1 MLAMSHEAQ
10 LLGLLWCE
18 ATQPSC
24 NAATLTHNIGVAFR
38 YLETPWEDK
47 AKQIIGALITLNAG
61 PMHTTIWAALFQQLR
76 ETDKPTIKVYVLK
89 QFANVCWTVPTNQAA
104 NAFRAFAL
112 EVRPLL
118 EDVNVVVNATFQ
130 RSFAVTIK
138 CFSSFAEKAL
148 SNELFSALYR
158 SLKEWK
164 RPDSIRAASTVIA
177 AMANDNPSCPSPEQ
191 LLRQARY
198 DLDCFS
204 FAVLL
209 DTLVSFEVV
218 PGRILDERRIAA
230 FRDELSEI
238 LDSILAA
245 PQANEKVVPPCVS
258 AYRRLKQ
265 VCDSWEPVA
274 AEAFV
279 LFIVDAL
286 AQAKVSKLLVC
297 PFLHF
302 LHETSCV
309 WSRSSRTVWQLTG
322 SSDPFVRA
330 DAYAALST
338 TVHVID
344 PPEQRLVLSDLLE
357 RLRFSIADNCSGTTV
372 AILKFIKK
380 LLLHARFPPSAEG
393 LYLSKLL
400 HLCRRHGKGLYHDLP
415 AQLELLNVFLCASI
429 APEALVVFALEL
441 FSVSPDRA
449 VAKKAFSVLRHFST
463 EVFLDSCVQNSGE
476 YSDDANYFEAAIQM
490 RRDEPFEDELLPFLR
505 LHRTKGLSACIYA
518 RLCTL
523 AENETKSSM
532 TCIVVCDAVKEI
544 SRTSAAAIFDDIFFK
559 HTTLCLLS
567 QLLVLQD
574 PMPSDAYVSLV
585 QACASCLQGN
595 DLHIREDAHLLSML
609 VQHSW
614 SAIVT
619 CTTALF
625 STFLPAPV
633 LPSCRFFR
641 TDSLSQACR
650 HLILMCRDIAL
661 SNDVAFYDSML
672 HEMLTSNVSLFISC
686 VSFLR
691 HAPIF
696 IAELVESMSCWLE
709 CCTALSTCV
718 PKSVLRLLTVVLEAA
733 EEELPV
739 VRQRAGATRHSLLSV
754 ARMCNGMVKQAIEMD
769 LLLCCPEI
777 CNFLLFFISKDADDE
792 VFLFRELIANNWTLI
807 VDLFSFCERIAICL
821 HNDNDAG
828 ALAAVLNLLLALCD
842 SVYFPQVTSVI
853 SRGSFEKL
861 LQVLRK
867 TADFSQK
874 RQCMC
879 FVSHILAAFD
889 ENNSLE
895 EKVSGCFSA
904 CSTDVDFFGRIDR
917 LVQLWNASDTQTQA
931 RFKTA
936 LTSSSSIERLVC
948 AAAVDVQ
955 YIPKAVE
962 AALGA
967 SADRE
972 VLDVLLLIVTEAEPE
987 TLSPLL
993 FAINDEVFG
1002 ENDDLVKR
1010 IICSYRWGWYG
1021 GQQTMQMLS
1030 SGAWRNLST
1039 PLSQYLKLLFGFRQL
1054 ERTERDVRCER
1065 YLGTLDSHESS
1076 FSFWQ
1081 LLSGEASVEIL
1092 QHEMEKG
1099 FSLLRLTDVL
1109 QLRGTSALR
1118 TIRSLFDQGISI
1130 VTAFGPSNIRRLAI
1144 LFSTGV
1150 DCELSSWDSL
1160 SLLRLLQ
1167 VLVST
1172 ARDSP
1177 VESELSEWLQLSCW
1191 LLFDRVCLSS
1201 NTKET
1206 TEAASGQRPAQTF
1219 AAAELATVFV
1229 QLSNLFLCSTAR
1241 TLDDVAISV
1250 IRYAMR
1256 NATLF
1261 TLGDVSERLFWMVVS
1276 HCIYEVWAA
1285 ITAETV
1291 VSVRDPEIIAFLCRA
1306 HVKVGLP
1313 RSVQRELHALF
1324 TPQLLSYGN
1333 TDSELEEDSLRCI
1346 LWLVGKFAS
1355 GDVHSSVRGRTSS
1368 LQYAP
1373 KLTGNA
1379 DIGPP
1384 PSGRRALK
1392 CLPAAES
1399 NFSRNDA
1406 RSLAAAVRHVTAQL
1420 AERVLANTTG
1430 ATPSNVLD
1438 ALGALCNL
1446 ARPAPAESG
1455 PAAPL
1460 LSNAVSLEQV
1470 YRIARDFTEAFPI
1483 LSADASLDPPGH
1495 CLDHLLGQLPRER
1508 RAHSIPDALC
1518 LNSIAWLLSKL
1529 LQSWGR
1535 ENAPDSALPA
1545 QLPCVLASYLPYLLR
1560 CDLPSYLCLLQSLR
1574 YLSVC
1579 GATPEVE
1586 AVYDVALPRL
1596 MEDLVDVRWG
1606 AGVAGC
1612 WYEMLVDCLSHV
1624 PGAVPDGGR
1633 QLSRRIW
1640 EGLWRGAGS
1649 VELSCNQ
1656 RFTERVQRSLQHVI
1670 HGLALK
1676 SAQWE
1681 LCRLVVLDSGL
1692 QSRRVALTP
1701 VAASAFSIESN
1712 AEAFFSLAREL
1723 QERTWRSQ
1731 LLQTQS
1737 AFVHHGALALDA
1749 DSSRSLLFE
1758 FEKAVAPVRESPDER
1773 GEFAIG
1779 EEAPCIIAECVR
1791 DSLFSATDAVLAALN
1806 HFDFADII
1814 QRRAVLHELAK
1825 MMARSDATTPSWAEV
1840 YFDVLYER
1848 AAWHDEGLWVACA
1861 LAAAAVGQTELC
1873 WSKTV
1878 LASLIPAS
1886 SISWKRELMRRIGQR
1901 AKISGAQREA
1911 RRFFADAS
1919 ERLSALQGPPLPWK
1933 RELLAAA
1940 LSVFSS

>member
-1 MLAMSHEAQ
+1 MSHEAQ

-274 AEAFV
+274 AEAFA

-338 TVHVID
+338 TVYVID
-344 PPEQRLVLSDLLE
+344 APEQRLVLSDLLE

-574 PMPSDAYVSLV
+574 PMPSDAYVSL
-585 QACASCLQGN
+585 
-595 DLHIREDAHLLSML
+595 
-609 VQHSW
+609 
-614 SAIVT
+614 
-619 CTTALF
+619 
-625 STFLPAPV
+625 
-633 LPSCRFFR
+633 
-641 TDSLSQACR
+641 
-650 HLILMCRDIAL
+650 
-661 SNDVAFYDSML
+661 
-672 HEMLTSNVSLFISC
+672 
-686 VSFLR
+686 
-691 HAPIF
+691 
-696 IAELVESMSCWLE
+696 
-709 CCTALSTCV
+709 
-718 PKSVLRLLTVVLEAA
+718 
-733 EEELPV
+733 
-739 VRQRAGATRHSLLSV
+739 
-754 ARMCNGMVKQAIEMD
+754 
-769 LLLCCPEI
+769 
-777 CNFLLFFISKDADDE
+777 
-792 VFLFRELIANNWTLI
+792 
-807 VDLFSFCERIAICL
+807 
-821 HNDNDAG
+821 
-828 ALAAVLNLLLALCD
+828 
-842 SVYFPQVTSVI
+842 
-853 SRGSFEKL
+853 
-861 LQVLRK
+861 
-867 TADFSQK
+867 
-874 RQCMC
+874 
-879 FVSHILAAFD
+879 
-889 ENNSLE
+889 
-895 EKVSGCFSA
+895 
-904 CSTDVDFFGRIDR
+904 
-917 LVQLWNASDTQTQA
+917 
-931 RFKTA
+931 
-936 LTSSSSIERLVC
+936 
-948 AAAVDVQ
+948 

-972 VLDVLLLIVTEAEPE
+972 VLDVLLLI
-987 TLSPLL
+987 
-993 FAINDEVFG
+993 
-1002 ENDDLVKR
+1002 
-1010 IICSYRWGWYG
+1010 
-1021 GQQTMQMLS
+1021 
-1030 SGAWRNLST
+1030 
-1039 PLSQYLKLLFGFRQL
+1039 
-1054 ERTERDVRCER
+1054 
-1065 YLGTLDSHESS
+1065 
-1076 FSFWQ
+1076 
-1081 LLSGEASVEIL
+1081 
-1092 QHEMEKG
+1092 
-1099 FSLLRLTDVL
+1099 
-1109 QLRGTSALR
+1109 
-1118 TIRSLFDQGISI
+1118 
-1130 VTAFGPSNIRRLAI
+1130 
-1144 LFSTGV
+1144 
-1150 DCELSSWDSL
+1150 
-1160 SLLRLLQ
+1160 
-1167 VLVST
+1167 
-1172 ARDSP
+1172 
-1177 VESELSEWLQLSCW
+1177 
-1191 LLFDRVCLSS
+1191 
-1201 NTKET
+1201 
-1206 TEAASGQRPAQTF
+1206 AASGQRPAQTF

-1229 QLSNLFLCSTAR
+1229 QLSNLFLCSTAQ

>member
-1 MLAMSHEAQ
+1 MLAMSHESQ

-24 NAATLTHNIGVAFR
+24 NAATLTRNIGVAFR
-38 YLETPWEDK
+38 YLETPWDDK

-76 ETDKPTIKVYVLK
+76 ETDKPAIKVYILK

-118 EDVNVVVNATFQ
+118 EDLQVVVNATFQ
-130 RSFAVTIK
+130 RSFVTTIK
-138 CFSSFAEKAL
+138 FFSSFAEKTL
-148 SNELFSALYR
+148 SNELFNAVYR

-164 RPDSIRAASTVIA
+164 RPDSIRAAVTVIA

-191 LLRQARY
+191 LLRRARY

-204 FAVLL
+204 VAVLL
-209 DTLVSFEVV
+209 DTLVSFEVA
-218 PGRILDERRIAA
+218 PGRISDERRIVA
-230 FRDELSEI
+230 FQDELSEI
-238 LDSILAA
+238 FDKILAA
-245 PQANEKVVPPCVS
+245 PQANEKVIPPCVS

-274 AEAFV
+274 AEPFA

-286 AQAKVSKLLVC
+286 AQAKISKLLVC

-302 LHETSCV
+302 LQETPCI
-309 WSRSSRTVWQLTG
+309 WSRSSRIVWQLTG
-322 SSDPFVRA
+322 SRDPFVRA
-330 DAYAALST
+330 DAYAALAT
-338 TVHVID
+338 TIHVIGA
-344 PPEQRLVLSDLLE
+344 PEHRLVLADLME
-357 RLRFSIADNCSGTTV
+357 RLRFSIAEHCSRTTV
-372 AILKFIKK
+372 AILKFVKK
-380 LLLHARFPPSAEG
+380 LLLHARFPPSAEE

-400 HLCRRHGKGLYHDLP
+400 HLCRRHGRGLYHDVP
-415 AQLELLNVFLCASI
+415 AQLELLNVFLCARV
-429 APEALVVFALEL
+429 APDALVVFALEL
-441 FSVSPDRA
+441 FSVSHDRA

-463 EVFLDSCVQNSGE
+463 EVFLDSGVQTSGE
-476 YSDDANYFEAAIQM
+476 YSDDANYFEAAMQM
-490 RRDEPFEDELLPFLR
+490 RCAEPFKDELLPFVR

-523 AENETKSSM
+523 AENETKNSIS
-532 TCIVVCDAVKEI
+532 CIIVCDAVKEI
-544 SRTSAAAIFDDIFFK
+544 CTTNAAHIFDDIFFK

-574 PMPSDAYVSLV
+574 RMPSDAYVSLL
-585 QACASCLQGN
+585 QACAACLQGN
-595 DLHIREDAHLLSML
+595 DLGIREDAHLLSML

-625 STFLPAPV
+625 STFRPAPV

-641 TDSLSQACR
+641 KDSLSQACR

-661 SNDVAFYDSML
+661 SNDVAFYDSTL
-672 HEMLTSNVSLFISC
+672 HEILTSNMSLFISC

-691 HAPIF
+691 CAPIF
-696 IAELVESMSCWLE
+696 IAELVESVDCWLA
-709 CCTALSTCV
+709 CCTILSTCV

-733 EEELPV
+733 ETELPV
-739 VRQRAGATRHSLLSV
+739 APQRAGATHYSLLSV
-754 ARMCNGMVKQAIEMD
+754 ARMCNSMVKQAIEMD

-792 VFLFRELIANNWTLI
+792 VFLFRELIANNWTLV
-807 VDLFSFCERIAICL
+807 VDLFLFCERIVMCL
-821 HNDNDAG
+821 HNDNDAS
-828 ALAAVLNLLLALCD
+828 ALAAVLNLLLTLCD

-853 SRGSFEKL
+853 SRGSLEEL

-867 TADFSQK
+867 TPDFSQK
-874 RQCMC
+874 CQCV
-879 FVSHILAAFD
+879 FLASHILAAFD
-889 ENNSLE
+889 EKNSLE
-895 EKVSGCFSA
+895 EKMSGCFSA

-917 LVQLWNASDTQTQA
+917 LVQLWNASDVQTQA
-931 RFKTA
+931 RLKTL
-936 LTSSSSIERLVC
+936 LTSPSSIERLVC

-972 VLDVLLLIVTEAEPE
+972 VLDVLLLIVTEAESE

-993 FAINDEVFG
+993 FAISDAVFG

-1010 IICSYRWGWYG
+1010 IIRSYRWGWYG
-1021 GQQTMQMLS
+1021 GQETMRMLS

-1039 PLSQYLKLLFGFRQL
+1039 PLSEYLKLLFGFHQL
-1054 ERTERDVRCER
+1054 DITERHVRCER
-1065 YLGTLDSHESS
+1065 YVGTLDSYESS
-1076 FSFWQ
+1076 LSFWQ
-1081 LLSGEASVEIL
+1081 LLSGGASVDIL
-1092 QHEMEKG
+1092 QHEMETG
-1099 FSLLRLTDVL
+1099 FSLLRLTEVL
-1109 QLRGTSALR
+1109 QLKGTSALR
-1118 TIRSLFDQGISI
+1118 TVCLLCDQGVSI
-1130 VTAFGPSNIRRLAI
+1130 VTAFGLSNIRRLAI
-1144 LFSTGV
+1144 FFSTGV
-1150 DCELSSWDSL
+1150 GCELSSCDPL

-1172 ARDSP
+1172 ARGSL
-1177 VESELSEWLQLSCW
+1177 VESELSGWLQLSCW
-1191 LLFDRVCLSS
+1191 LLLDRVCLFSS
-1201 NTKET
+1201 TQET
-1206 TEAASGQRPAQTF
+1206 TEAASGKQPAQTF
-1219 AAAELATVFV
+1219 VAAELVTVFV
-1229 QLSNLFLCSTAR
+1229 QLSNLFLCSTAK
-1241 TLDDVAISV
+1241 TLDDVAVSV
-1250 IRYAMR
+1250 IRYAIR
-1256 NATLF
+1256 NATIF
-1261 TLGDVSERLFWMVVS
+1261 TMGDVSERLFWMVVR

-1291 VSVRDPEIIAFLCRA
+1291 ASVRDPEIIVFLCRA

-1313 RSVQRELHALF
+1313 LPVQRELHALF

-1333 TDSELEEDSLRCI
+1333 ADSELEEDSLRYI

-1355 GDVHSSVRGRTSS
+1355 SDVHSSVRGGASS
-1368 LQYAP
+1368 LQHAP
-1373 KLTGNA
+1373 KWTDTA
-1379 DIGPP
+1379 DIGAPS
-1384 PSGRRALK
+1384 SGRQALK
-1392 CLPAAES
+1392 HLPAAES
-1399 NFSRNDA
+1399 NFSRKDA
-1406 RSLAAAVRHVTAQL
+1406 RSLAAAVRRVTAQL

-1438 ALGALCNL
+1438 ALGVLCNL

-1455 PAAPL
+1455 PATPL
-1460 LSNAVSLEQV
+1460 LSNVVSLDHV
-1470 YRIARDFTEAFPI
+1470 YRIACDFTKAFPL
-1483 LSADASLDPPGH
+1483 LSADASLHPPGH
-1495 CLDHLLGQLPRER
+1495 CLDHLLGQLPKER

-1545 QLPCVLASYLPYLLR
+1545 QLPCVLALYLPYLLR
-1560 CDLPSYLCLLQSLR
+1560 CDLPSYLCSLQGLR

-1606 AGVAGC
+1606 AGLAGC
-1612 WYEMLVDCLSHV
+1612 WYEILVDCLSRV

-1649 VELSCNQ
+1649 VEHSCNQ
-1656 RFTERVQRSLQHVI
+1656 RFSERAQRSLQQVI
-1670 HGLALK
+1670 HGLAPR

-1692 QSRRVALTP
+1692 QSRRVVLTP
-1701 VAASAFSIESN
+1701 VAASAFSIESHT
-1712 AEAFFSLAREL
+1712 EAFFWLTREL

-1737 AFVHHGALALDA
+1737 AFVHYGAAVLDA

-1758 FEKAVAPVRESPDER
+1758 FEKAVAPIRESPDER

-1779 EEAPCIIAECVR
+1779 EEAACIIAEGVR
-1791 DSLFSATDAVLAALN
+1791 DSLFSATDAALAALN
-1806 HFDFADII
+1806 HFDFADIM

-1825 MMARSDATTPSWAEV
+1825 MMVRSDANTPSWAEV

-1848 AAWHDEGLWVACA
+1848 TTWHDEGLWVACA
-1861 LAAAAVGQTELC
+1861 LATAAVGQTELC

-1886 SISWKRELMRRIGQR
+1886 SSAWKRELMRRIGQR

-1911 RRFFADAS
+1911 RRFFADAA
-1919 ERLSALQGPPLPWK
+1919 ERLSALQGPPSPWK
-1933 RELLAAA
+1933 RELLAAV

>member
-1 MLAMSHEAQ
+1 
-10 LLGLLWCE
+10 
-18 ATQPSC
+18 
-24 NAATLTHNIGVAFR
+24 
-38 YLETPWEDK
+38 
-47 AKQIIGALITLNAG
+47 
-61 PMHTTIWAALFQQLR
+61 MHTTIWAALFQQLR
-76 ETDKPTIKVYVLK
+76 ETGKPTIKVYILK
-89 QFANVCWTVPTNQAA
+89 QFANVCWTVPTNQAS

-118 EDVNVVVNATFQ
+118 EDIQVVVNATFQ
-130 RSFAVTIK
+130 RSFAITIK
-138 CFSSFAEKAL
+138 CFSSFAEKTL
-148 SNELFSALYR
+148 SNELFNVLYR
-158 SLKEWK
+158 NLKEWK

-209 DTLVSFEVV
+209 DTFVSIEVV
-218 PGRILDERRIAA
+218 PGRILDEQRIAA

-238 LDSILAA
+238 LDIILTA
-245 PQANEKVVPPCVS
+245 PQTNEKVVPPCVS

-265 VCDSWEPVA
+265 VCGSWEPVA
-274 AEAFV
+274 AEPFA
-279 LFIVDAL
+279 LFIVNAL
-286 AQAKVSKLLVC
+286 AQAKISKLLVC

-302 LHETSCV
+302 LQETSCI
-309 WSRSSRTVWQLTG
+309 WSRSSRIVWQLTG

-330 DAYAALST
+330 DAYAALAT
-338 TVHVID
+338 TIHVMD
-344 PPEQRLVLSDLLE
+344 ASEQPLVLADLME
-357 RLRFSIADNCSGTTV
+357 RLRFSIEERCSGTTV
-372 AILKFIKK
+372 AILKFVKK
-380 LLLHARFPPSAEG
+380 LLLHAHLPPSTEE
-393 LYLSKLL
+393 LYLTKLL
-400 HLCRRHGKGLYHDLP
+400 HLCRRHGKGLHHDVP
-415 AQLELLNVFLCASI
+415 AQLELLNVLLCASA
-429 APEALVVFALEL
+429 APDALVVFALEL

-449 VAKKAFSVLRHFST
+449 VAKKAFCVLRHFSA
-463 EVFLDSCVQNSGE
+463 EVFLDSGVQTSRE
-476 YSDDANYFEAAIQM
+476 YMDDTYYFETAIQM
-490 RRDEPFEDELLPFLR
+490 QREEPLEYELLPFVR
-505 LHRTKGLSACIYA
+505 LHRTKGLSTCIYT
-518 RLCTL
+518 RLCSL
-523 AENETKSSM
+523 AENETKNSM
-532 TCIVVCDAVKEI
+532 TCIIVCDAVKEI
-544 SRTSAAAIFDDIFFK
+544 SRMNAPDIFVDIFFK
-559 HTTLCLLS
+559 HATLCLLS

-585 QACASCLQGN
+585 QACGACLQGN
-595 DLHIREDAHLLSML
+595 DLDIREEAHLLSML

-614 SAIVT
+614 SAIVM

-625 STFLPAPV
+625 SNFLPAPV

-650 HLILMCRDIAL
+650 NLILTCRDIAL

-672 HEMLTSNVSLFISC
+672 HEMLTSNIGLLISC

-696 IAELVESMSCWLE
+696 IAELVESVGCWLE
-709 CCTALSTCV
+709 CCTALSPFV
-718 PKSVLRLLTVVLEAA
+718 PKSVFRLLTVVFEAA
-733 EEELPV
+733 QNELSV
-739 VRQRAGATRHSLLSV
+739 RRQRAGETDYSLLSV

-769 LLLCCPEI
+769 LFLCCPEI
-777 CNFLLFFISKDADDE
+777 CNFLLFFILKDADDE

-807 VDLFSFCERIAICL
+807 VDLFSFCERIVICL
-821 HNDNDAG
+821 YNDNDAG

-853 SRGSFEKL
+853 SRGSLDEL
-861 LQVLRK
+861 LQLLRK
-867 TADFSQK
+867 TSDFSQK
-874 RQCMC
+874 HQCIRV
-879 FVSHILAAFD
+879 VSHILAAFD
-889 ENNSLE
+889 ENNTLE
-895 EKVSGCFSA
+895 EKVSGCFLESD
-904 CSTDVDFFGRIDR
+904 TDADFFQRIDR
-917 LVQLWNASDTQTQA
+917 LVQLWNASDAQTQA
-931 RFKTA
+931 RFKVV

-955 YIPKAVE
+955 CIPKAVE

-967 SADRE
+967 STDRE
-972 VLDVLLLIVTEAEPE
+972 VLDVLLLIVTEAESE

-993 FAINDEVFG
+993 FAISDAVFG
-1002 ENDDLVKR
+1002 ENDDLVKK

-1021 GQQTMQMLS
+1021 GQQTMQMLL
-1030 SGAWRNLST
+1030 SGAWRNLNT
-1039 PLSQYLKLLFGFRQL
+1039 PLSQYLKLLFVSHNL
-1054 ERTERDVRCER
+1054 DRTEGDVRRER
-1065 YLGTLDSHESS
+1065 CLRTLDSYQTS

-1081 LLSGEASVEIL
+1081 SLPGMAAVEIL
-1092 QHEMEKG
+1092 QHERETG
-1099 FSLLRLTDVL
+1099 FSSLRLTEVL
-1109 QLRGTSALR
+1109 QLRGTSALH
-1118 TIRSLFDQGISI
+1118 TIRSLCDQGTGIA
-1130 VTAFGPSNIRRLAI
+1130 TGFGPSNIRRLATFI
-1144 LFSTGV
+1144 STGV
-1150 DCELSSWDSL
+1150 DCELSSWGPL

-1167 VLVST
+1167 LFVST

-1177 VESELSEWLQLSCW
+1177 VESELSEWLQLGCW

-1201 NTKET
+1201 NTQDT
-1206 TEAASGQRPAQTF
+1206 TEAVSGKQSAETF
-1219 AAAELATVFV
+1219 LTAELITIFV
-1229 QLSNLFLCSTAR
+1229 QLSNLFLCSTAK

-1250 IRYAMR
+1250 IRYALY

-1261 TLGDVSERLFWMVVS
+1261 TMRDVSERLFWMVVR
-1276 HCIYEVWAA
+1276 HCICEVWAA

-1291 VSVRDPEIIAFLCRA
+1291 ASVRDPEIIAFLCRA

-1313 RSVQRELHALF
+1313 LSVQREFHALF

-1346 LWLVGKFAS
+1346 LWLVGNFS
-1355 GDVHSSVRGRTSS
+1355 SSHVHSSVSGGTSS
-1368 LQYAP
+1368 LQHAP
-1373 KLTGNA
+1373 KWTGTA
-1379 DIGPP
+1379 ETGAT
-1384 PSGRRALK
+1384 PSGRLALK
-1392 CLPAAES
+1392 RLPAAES
-1399 NFSRNDA
+1399 SFSRQDA
-1406 RSLAAAVRHVTAQL
+1406 HSLSAAVRHVTAQL

-1438 ALGALCNL
+1438 ALGVLCNL
-1446 ARPAPAESG
+1446 ASPAPAASG

-1460 LSNAVSLEQV
+1460 LSNAVSLERV
-1470 YRIARDFTEAFPI
+1470 YRIARDFTEGFPLI
-1483 LSADASLDPPGH
+1483 SADASLDPPAH
-1495 CLDHLLGQLPRER
+1495 CLNHLLGQLPKER
-1508 RAHSIPDALC
+1508 RAHSIPDPLC

-1529 LQSWGR
+1529 LQSWRR

-1545 QLPCVLASYLPYLLR
+1545 QLPCVLAFCLPYLLR
-1560 CDLPSYLCLLQSLR
+1560 CDLPSYLCSLQSLR

-1579 GATPEVE
+1579 GATPEVA

-1612 WYEMLVDCLSHV
+1612 WYEMLIDCLSCV

-1656 RFTERVQRSLQHVI
+1656 RFTERAQRALQQVI
-1670 HGLALK
+1670 NGLVLR

-1692 QSRRVALTP
+1692 QSRRVVLTP
-1701 VAASAFSIESN
+1701 VAASAFSIVSD
-1712 AEAFFSLAREL
+1712 AEIFFWLTREL

-1737 AFVHHGALALDA
+1737 AFVHHGAAVLDA

-1773 GEFAIG
+1773 SELATG
-1779 EEAPCIIAECVR
+1779 EEAACIIAECVR

-1806 HFDFADII
+1806 HFDFADIV

-1825 MMARSDATTPSWAEV
+1825 MIVRGNATTTSWTEV

-1861 LAAAAVGQTELC
+1861 LATVAVGQTELC
-1873 WSKTV
+1873 WPKTV
-1878 LASLIPAS
+1878 LGSLIPAS
-1886 SISWKRELMRRIGQR
+1886 SSAWKRELMRRIGQR
-1901 AKISGAQREA
+1901 AKMSGAQRET
-1911 RRFFADAS
+1911 RQFFEDAS
-1919 ERLSALQGPPLPWK
+1919 ERLSALQRPPLPWK
-1933 RELLAAA
+1933 RELLAAV